1 MRSSASLLGRHFWM
15 DRIKMLEILMK
26 FSTENLTEN
35 QLAKHFSI
43 FSRYTSLHSYRRFF
57 PCLRH

>member
-26 FSTENLTEN
+26 ISTENLTKN
-35 QLAKHFSI
+35 QLAKHFFI
-43 FSRYTSLHSYRRFF
+43 FSRYTSQHSYRRFF
-57 PCLRH
+57 LCLRH